1 MDSFAVW
8 VTLHVI
14 FMQGT
19 SLSVII
25 SRDSNS
31 MCAPSR
37 AGGGSPKEQGK
48 RKAIARYSNIFMEG
62 AGLSMVLENFP
73 SQADAAMDGE
83 FFRLEVSKIGEM
95 ELHSGFLL
103 RNVED
108 ETFRKC
114 LLEKTE
120 AVEFFIGG
128 RRCIPS
134 LGCSQGKGMNGKKI
148 RGANEKLPCQMGAAP

>member
-1 MDSFAVW
+1 
-8 VTLHVI
+8 
-14 FMQGT
+14 
-19 SLSVII
+19 
-25 SRDSNS
+25 
-31 MCAPSR
+31 
-37 AGGGSPKEQGK
+37 
-48 RKAIARYSNIFMEG
+48 
-62 AGLSMVLENFP
+62 MVLENFP

-128 RRCIPS
+128 RQRQMCIRDS
-134 LGCSQGKGMNGKKI
+134 LFGVQSGKG
-148 RGANEKLPCQMGAAP
+148 NEW